1 MRIKKKNL
9 NLLIDKYLLDESHA
23 SSDFSLLK
31 EQQGTNTFANWRE
44 PSAGQKCQLN
54 ITSLLTKNAISQKA
68 AENINQGLSFIL
80 SRFMGMNSWM
90 CDIINIG
97 LKVPREIKDT
107 VSPEEQ
113 ANSKEGVVRLWLG
126 NVTSEQLGIS
136 IFKAVKAERN
146 AGNKKAKLLTG
157 TDNIKNLLLVVWTG
171 KSRSSA
177 NDVQTF
183 LKTVANQSN
192 LFNNQISG
200 VADAANKITDANA
213 SAAID
218 DFIMFISTG
227 SAAEEFFNQQGIKD
241 AGKQFAKALKSE
253 VFN

>member
-31 EQQGTNTFANWRE
+31 EQQGTNTFTNWRE

-54 ITSLLTKNAISQKA
+54 ITSLLTKNAISQTA

-80 SRFMGMNSWM
+80 SRFMGMNDWM

-113 ANSKEGVVRLWLG
+113 INRKEGVVKLWLG
-126 NVTSEQLGIS
+126 NVTSEQLGNS
-136 IFKAVKAERN
+136 IFKAVKA
-146 AGNKKAKLLTG
+146 ATDKKKKLLN
-157 TDNIKNLLLVVWTG
+157 DEDCIKKLLSTAWG
-171 KSRSSA
+171 KKSSSSA

-183 LKTVANQSN
+183 LKDVANNSS
-192 LFNNQISG
+192 LFNNKITG
-200 VADAANKITDANA
+200 VADATNKITDDNA

-227 SAAEEFFNQQGIKD
+227 SAAEDFFNANGLKGVGTD
-241 AGKQFAKALKSE
+241 FAKALKKE